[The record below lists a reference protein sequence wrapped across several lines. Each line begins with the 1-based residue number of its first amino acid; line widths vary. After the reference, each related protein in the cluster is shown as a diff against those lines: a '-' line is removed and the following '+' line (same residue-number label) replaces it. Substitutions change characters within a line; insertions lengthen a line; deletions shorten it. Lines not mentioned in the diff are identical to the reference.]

1 MCILITPD
9 LDLKF
14 LPSADPHQAYLLD
27 SPALAK
33 YLGRFQKLIKEF
45 IGRFCVSQFSVPGQ
59 ICLSVL
65 SVSANPE
72 NLEIQS
78 SLKLSCSVQQTLNV
92 T

>member
-27 SPALAK
+27 SPVRAK

-45 IGRFCVSQFSVPGQ
+45 IRRFCVSQFSVPGQ
-59 ICLSVL
+59 IGLSVL
-65 SVSANPE
+65 TVSANPE
-72 NLEIQS
+72 NLGVKS
-78 SLKLSCSVQQTLNV
+78 VRVRFSLL
-92 T
+92 